1 MLFAIAMTLVVLVSG
16 SLLLYQYFAGS
27 LTERPSAE
35 APEPGQIIRPEAP
48 TFPAR
53 PARAA

>member
-16 SLLLYQYFAGS
+16 TLLLYQYFAGA
-27 LTERPSAE
+27 LTEHPSLDAR
-35 APEPGQIIRPEAP
+35 EPGKIARPEAP